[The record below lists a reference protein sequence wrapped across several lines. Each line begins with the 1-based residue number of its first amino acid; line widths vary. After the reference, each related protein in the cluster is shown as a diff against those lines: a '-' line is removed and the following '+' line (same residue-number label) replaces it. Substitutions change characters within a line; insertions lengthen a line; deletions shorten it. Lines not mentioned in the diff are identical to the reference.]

1 MTVIP
6 FTDLKSQYSH
16 VKREVNTAIKRV
28 INNAQFI
35 GGLEVEKFEKE
46 FARYLKVKY
55 VIGINSGTDALIIG
69 IRGLNLKTNDEVIVP
84 ANTFIA
90 TALAVSENGARPVF
104 VDIDEND
111 FGINLDDLKNK
122 INEKTK
128 AIILVHL
135 YGQPDKIDEIKEI
148 IKNTGRKIHII
159 EDACQAHGAIYKG
172 KRVGN
177 FGIFS
182 AFSFYPTKNL
192 GAYGDGGA
200 IVTNDHKL
208 AEKYRLL
215 RQYGS
220 DKKYFH
226 KTFGVNSRLDTLQ
239 AAVLGV
245 KLKYL
250 DNWNKKRQAIANL
263 YTKYLNK
270 MVPEVNTPNEFS
282 DRKSVFHIYL
292 IRTKKR
298 NKLAN
303 YLKKRG
309 VLTLIH
315 YPLPLHLQKAYDYLG
330 YKYGDFPN
338 TEKAS
343 EEILSLPMYEYMT
356 EKQIQYVVKSIEEFY
371 KVENDR

>member
-1 MTVIP
+1 MTTIP
-6 FTDLKSQYSH
+6 FSDLKSQYLH
-16 VKREVNTAIKRV
+16 IKRNINTAIKRV
-28 INNAQFI
+28 INNGQFI

-55 VIGINSGTDALIIG
+55 VICVNSGTDALIIG
-69 IRGLNLKTNDEVIVP
+69 IRGLNLKTGDEVIVP

-104 VDIDEND
+104 VDIDKND
-111 FGINLDDLKNK
+111 FGINLNDLKNK
-122 INEKTK
+122 INKKTK
-128 AIILVHL
+128 AIIIVHL
-135 YGQPDKIDEIKEI
+135 YGQPDKIDEIKKI

-208 AEKYRLL
+208 AENYRLL

-250 DNWNKKRQAIANL
+250 DNWNKKRQVIANL

-309 VLTLIH
+309 VLTFIH

-330 YKYGDFPN
+330 YKHGDFPN

-356 EKQIQYVVKSIEEFY
+356 KKQIKYVVKSIKEFS
-371 KVENDR
+371 KVENDK

>member
-1 MTVIP
+1 MTTIP

-16 VKREVNTAIKRV
+16 IKKGVNAAIERV

-35 GGLEVEKFEKE
+35 GGIDVEKFEKE
-46 FARYLKVKY
+46 FAHYLKVKY
-55 VIGINSGTDALIIG
+55 VIGVNSGTDALIIG
-69 IRGLNLKTNDEVIVP
+69 IRGLDLKTDDEVIVP

-111 FGINLDDLKNK
+111 FGFNLDDLKNK
-122 INEKTK
+122 INQKTK

-239 AAVLGV
+239 AAVLEV

-250 DNWNKKRQAIANL
+250 DNWNKKRQAVAKL

-270 MVPEVNTPNEFS
+270 MVPEIKTPNEFP

-292 IRTKKR
+292 IRVKKR
-298 NKLAN
+298 NQLAN
-303 YLKKRG
+303 YLKERG
-309 VLTLIH
+309 ILTLIH

-330 YKYGDFPN
+330 YKLGDFLN

-356 EKQIQYVVKSIEEFY
+356 KKQIEYVVKSIEEFY
-371 KVENDR
+371 KVENDK

>member
-1 MTVIP
+1 MTIIP
-6 FTDLKSQYSH
+6 FTNLKSQYSH
-16 VKREVNTAIKRV
+16 IKKEVDTVIERV

-35 GGLEVEKFEKE
+35 GGSEVEKFEKE
-46 FARYLKVKY
+46 FADYLKVKY
-55 VIGINSGTDALIIG
+55 VIGVNSGTDALIIG
-69 IRGLNLKTNDEVIVP
+69 IRGLDLKTNDEVIVP

-90 TALAVSENGARPVF
+90 TALAVSENGAQPVF

-111 FGINLDDLKNK
+111 NGINLDDLKNK

-148 IKNTGRKIHII
+148 IKKTGRKIHII
-159 EDACQAHGAIYKG
+159 EDACQAHGAMYKG

-192 GAYGDGGA
+192 GAYGGGA
-200 IVTNDHKL
+200 IVTNDRKL
-208 AEKYRLL
+208 AEKYRLIH
-215 RQYGS
+215 QYGS
-220 DKKYFH
+220 DNKYFH

-250 DNWNKKRQAIANL
+250 DDWNKKRQAVAKL

-270 MVPEVNTPNEFS
+270 MVSEIKTPNEFS
-282 DRKSVFHIYL
+282 NRKSVFHIYL

-298 NKLAN
+298 NQLIN

-309 VLTLIH
+309 ILTLIH
-315 YPLPLHLQKAYDYLG
+315 YPLPLHLQKAYSYLG
-330 YKYGDFPN
+330 YKHGDFPN
-338 TEKAS
+338 TEKES
-343 EEILSLPMYEYMT
+343 EEILSLPMFEYMT
-356 EKQIQYVVKSIEEFY
+356 EKQIKYVVKSIEEFY

>member
-1 MTVIP
+1 MTIIP
-6 FTDLKSQYSH
+6 FTNLKSQYSH
-16 VKREVNTAIKRV
+16 IKKEVDTVIERV

-35 GGLEVEKFEKE
+35 GGSEVEKFEKE
-46 FARYLKVKY
+46 FADYLKVKY
-55 VIGINSGTDALIIG
+55 VIGVNSGTDALIIG
-69 IRGLNLKTNDEVIVP
+69 IRGLDLKTNDEVIVP

-90 TALAVSENGARPVF
+90 TALAVSENGAQPVF

-111 FGINLDDLKNK
+111 NGINLDDLKNK

-148 IKNTGRKIHII
+148 IKKTGRKIHII
-159 EDACQAHGAIYKG
+159 EDACQAHGAMYKG

-200 IVTNDHKL
+200 IVTNDRKL
-208 AEKYRLL
+208 AEKYRLIH
-215 RQYGS
+215 QYGS
-220 DKKYFH
+220 DNKYFH

-250 DNWNKKRQAIANL
+250 DDWNKKRQAVAKL

-270 MVPEVNTPNEFS
+270 MVSEIKTPNEFS
-282 DRKSVFHIYL
+282 NRKSVFHIYL

-298 NKLAN
+298 NQLIN

-309 VLTLIH
+309 ILTLIH
-315 YPLPLHLQKAYDYLG
+315 YPLPLHLQKAYSYLG
-330 YKYGDFPN
+330 YKHGDFPN
-338 TEKAS
+338 TEKES
-343 EEILSLPMYEYMT
+343 EEILSLPMFEYMT
-356 EKQIQYVVKSIEEFY
+356 EKQIKYVVKSIEEFY

>member
-356 EKQIQYVVKSIEEFY
+356 KKQIKYVVKSIEEFY